1 MVTRPALYHA
11 RFRARIVIERLR
23 FSSFDSFY
31 PVRNNAPLLYGGVTF
46 QNNSVG
52 V

>member
-1 MVTRPALYHA
+1 MPLPL
-11 RFRARIVIERLR
+11 INEEIKWGI
-23 FSSFDSFY
+23 Y

-46 QNNSVG
+46 QNDSCG